1 MKKLGHNIKQMFLH
15 QILKEH
21 IEKSKK
27 HLEPCGDCIYD
38 GIDKGYEQAT
48 KEIIKMIE
56 EEIKIH
62 DKKYASGRVRRVLN
76 SIITKINGN
85 TKSS

>member
-1 MKKLGHNIKQMFLH
+1 MEKLGHNIKQMFLH
-15 QILKEH
+15 QILEEH

-48 KEIIKMIE
+48 KEIIKMIDE
-56 EEIKIH
+56 LRNKG
-62 DKKYASGRVRRVLN
+62 YSGDGLM
-76 SIITKINGN
+76 ILKTKLKENPKGL
-85 TKSS
+85 